1 MHTFK
6 NINYVDCTFHFM
18 NINISGEMFT
28 ISQIF
33 GSQTNILNI
42 FEFQIDPIQN
52 GRSRQFLNPG
62 RDLRITFCVNFEAG
76 LLL

>member
-18 NINISGEMFT
+18 NINISGEMST
-28 ISQIF
+28 ISQVF

-52 GRSRQFLNPG
+52 DRNRQ
-62 RDLRITFCVNFEAG
+62 
-76 LLL
+76 